1 VKRVVFHVEAEAELI
16 SAAARY
22 ETHRSGLG
30 LEFIAEVERATRAL
44 VSYPKIGHRFSRRL
58 RRVLVRRFPYGLLY
72 RIDAT
77 RFASLPLRTCGGD
90 QGTGVTGEPPNS
102 RVQRPAL
109 RAAAEAPGR

>member
-1 VKRVVFHVEAEAELI
+1 VKRVVFHVEAEAELS

-30 LEFIAEVERATRAL
+30 LEFIVEVERATRAL

-72 RIDAT
+72 RIDADAI
-77 RFASLPLRTCGGD
+77 RIVAVAHVR
-90 QGTGVTGEPPNS
+90 
-102 RVQRPAL
+102 RRPGYW
-109 RAAAEAPGR
+109 RHR